1 MELAGNKRP
10 KQMAKG
16 GEGGCGYAIVLA
28 FFIVAGISYEFE
40 SGFEGGIW
48 AWVICAV
55 LIILAVVLGVGG
67 IIGGI
72 IKSIID
78 MFK

>member
-1 MELAGNKRP
+1 MGTKIRCET
-10 KQMAKG
+10 MAKDG
-16 GEGGCGYAIVLA
+16 GEGGCGCAIALII
-28 FFIVAGISYEFE
+28 FIAAGINYELE
-40 SGFEGGIW
+40 HAFEGGIW
-48 AWVICAV
+48 AWIICVV
-55 LIILAVVLGVGG
+55 LIILAFVLGVGG